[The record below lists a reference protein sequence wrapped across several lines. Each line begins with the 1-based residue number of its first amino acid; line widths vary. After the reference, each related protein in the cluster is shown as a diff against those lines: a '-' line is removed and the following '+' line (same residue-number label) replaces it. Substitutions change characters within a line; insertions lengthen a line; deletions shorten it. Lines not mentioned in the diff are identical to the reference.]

1 MKVGQHM
8 VGLQEFFK
16 YKLVFISGKGGVGK
30 SVVTAS
36 LAVCAAKLGKK
47 VLLVENA
54 SKEQLPPLFY
64 YNEPVGHHE
73 VPILENLYCINL
85 NSKECFKEYVVE
97 HLGMANLYKKVFDRK
112 LMKSF
117 LDAIPGLNETMLL
130 GRLYHTCMLR
140 KPPRDYDLVIF
151 DSPASGHF
159 FNLLNTPAAVLGSGL
174 GGPLIREVTKVNNF
188 LQDPELCASFLV
200 SIPEELVSS
209 ETLEFIPKI
218 IKESPVRLGGVFLN
232 RSYSQPI
239 KDKLN
244 LLMKEERY
252 PSLAEVKDYL
262 RNKISR
268 ALKEQSKFLEGLGSL
283 GLSDRCVMLPELGFV
298 TEPLTDELATRILR
312 EVSL

>member
-1 MKVGQHM
+1 MKVGQRM

-16 YKLVFISGKGGVGK
+16 YKLIFISGKGGVGK

-54 SKEQLPPLFY
+54 SREQLPPLFSHK
-64 YNEPVGHHE
+64 EPIGHHE
-73 VPILENLYCINL
+73 TQIMENLYSINL
-85 NSKECFKEYVVE
+85 NSKECFREYVVE

-159 FNLLNTPAAVLGSGL
+159 FNLLNTPAAVLSSGL
-174 GGPLIREVTKVNNF
+174 GGPLVREVTKVSNF
-188 LQDPELCASFLV
+188 LKNPDLCASFLV
-200 SIPEELVSS
+200 SIPEELVRS

-218 IKESPVRLGGVFLN
+218 ISESPVRLGGVFLN
-232 RSYSQPI
+232 RSYSQSI
-239 KDKLN
+239 KEKLN
-244 LLMKEERY
+244 LLISEDRY
-252 PSLAEVKDYL
+252 PSLMEVKDYL
-262 RNKISR
+262 KRKITMS
-268 ALKEQSKFLEGLGSL
+268 LEEQSKFLEGLKGL
-283 GLSDRCVMLPELGFV
+283 GLSEQCVLLPEIGYV
-298 TEPLTDELATRILR
+298 SEPLTIELARRIWKGANP
-312 EVSL
+312 